1 MDSSMTD
8 LVEHRL
14 NELQKMVEENRKDIS
29 EIKDAMVRMSI
40 DLARVEENMK
50 HTATKAWVLGGVLG
64 GMAIAATI
72 AGTILKYWPGRPF
85 LH

>member
-29 EIKDAMVRMSI
+29 EIKDA
-40 DLARVEENMK
+40 LARVEENMK

-72 AGTILKYWPGRPF
+72 AGTILRYWPG
-85 LH
+85 